1 MTPTQVRSSSASASI
16 PDRSSIPPI
25 MMSSSSSFSKRVAS
39 SSYQRRAL
47 CTNRIDGHSA
57 RADAFSRID
66 GNKHD
71 MREDLSEGPH
81 LSYDLFRG
89 SASRNLSIIGE
100 KNMETENERDKE
112 RNRQRR
118 NVHMSDH
125 YNENFDREKT
135 KSVSRD
141 SGLNF
146 TYSKNRLNVHSNT
159 NPTSVDYIG
168 SSPPFSSSSTVSSPF
183 RINTTPSKSV
193 FSTTSASSASS
204 FYLASSSLSSSSSFY
219 PSTSSLS
226 SSGYPSSPFPISN
239 YPFRSISAPS
249 SFPSSSSS
257 SNSISLISSS
267 LPGKTIYDMTTID
280 DSDDEN
286 EEEKQKRGRV
296 IDLIKSLTQLTDK
309 QQMIKQILE
318 KYQVNRIF
326 SNIN

>member
-1 MTPTQVRSSSASASI
+1 
-16 PDRSSIPPI
+16 

-39 SSYQRRAL
+39 NSYQRRAL
-47 CTNRIDGHSA
+47 CTNRIDGYAA

-66 GNKHD
+66 GSKHD

-100 KNMETENERDKE
+100 KNMETENERGKE
-112 RNRQRR
+112 SNRQNR

-135 KSVSRD
+135 KSVSCD
-141 SGLNF
+141 SRLNF
-146 TYSKNRLNVHSNT
+146 TYSKNRRNVHSNT
-159 NPTSVDYIG
+159 NPTSLDYIG
-168 SSPPFSSSSTVSSPF
+168 TSPPFSSSFSASSSSSLSSPF
-183 RINTTPSKSV
+183 RINTTPSKSA
-193 FSTTSASSASS
+193 FSTISASSASSASS

-239 YPFRSISAPS
+239 YPFRSVSAPS

-257 SNSISLISSS
+257 SNSINLTSSS
-267 LPGKTIYDMTTID
+267 LPAKTIYDMTTID

-318 KYQVNRIF
+318 KYQVKRIF
-326 SNIN
+326 SDFN